1 VQAVTG
7 TGPRYDDTSAG
18 PRWTY
23 GLTSRPLG
31 SAQVP
36 AGWII
41 GSDRPHPRYRFGTV
55 DYAAPVPPEQA
66 ERFELELVRAPAEPG
81 RGGSER

>member
-1 VQAVTG
+1 MRAVTG
-7 TGPRYDDTSAG
+7 SGPVHDGASTG

-23 GLTSRPLG
+23 GLTARPLG
-31 SAQVP
+31 DARVP

-55 DYAAPVPPEQA
+55 DYAAPVPSEQA

>member
-1 VQAVTG
+1 MRAVTG
-7 TGPRYDDTSAG
+7 SGPEHDGASTG

-23 GLTSRPLG
+23 GLTARPLG
-31 SAQVP
+31 YARVP

-41 GSDRPHPRYRFGTV
+41 GSDRPHPRYRFDTA
-55 DYAAPVPPEQA
+55 DYLAPLPPELA
-66 ERFELELVRAPAEPG
+66 DRFEPELVRGPADPG

>member
-1 VQAVTG
+1 MTG
-7 TGPRYDDTSAG
+7 SGPVHDGASTG

-23 GLTSRPLG
+23 GLTARPLG
-31 SAQVP
+31 YARVP

-55 DYAAPVPPEQA
+55 DDPAPLPSEQA
-66 ERFELELVRAPAEPG
+66 DRFELELVRGPADPG